1 MSRALTVTNIFDA
14 RERASTRA
22 PFSLDD
28 LTVFPSRCAVVG
40 PNGEQRLEPKVMS
53 VLLRLAEQ
61 PLEVVSRRELLD
73 SVWADMVVGDQVL
86 TRTISELRKGLTQAK
101 LIQTIPK
108 TGYRLTCRPTPV
120 TGPTEE
126 AHAAGELLAT
136 LLRKGLR
143 TVAVLPM
150 HSHNTHRNTGR
161 NADRNAAAPIQLL
174 GAGFAR
180 DLTALLSLQPQLGVV
195 ASSSLEH
202 SWQNSPNP
210 IDIAKQFN
218 ADYAVCGNIESHE
231 QAFRLRVEL
240 IDTATSRQLWSDRIE
255 EQISDL
261 FVVQDNL
268 SLRIARSLCSAVAY
282 NQVQQLQT
290 RREFNLNAYE
300 RIQLAEDARRNYS
313 QSAAEF
319 IIENLEAALAEQPNY
334 AVTHAL
340 LAMQYS
346 QNLVSGWCTDASD
359 TVRKAGVH
367 LQRAQRLAPNDC
379 QVLMA
384 SGIAAL
390 MRGEHQLAMEQLER
404 SLTQN
409 PNEAHAL
416 AEYGTARFY
425 VTRELAPTLALLE
438 QAEQAAP
445 QHPRY
450 SIWAYRRGSCYYE
463 AGQYDQSVAALE
475 QAIRRTPNYHHTHLT
490 KAIVLIAMQDTDA
503 AARAIASALAH
514 APNVTCE
521 DYLDGVQRFGLTVS
535 SEQCDAFRTL
545 WQAAARAAAE

>member
-1 MSRALTVTNIFDA
+1 M
-14 RERASTRA
+14 
-22 PFSLDD
+22 LDD
-28 LTVFPSRCAVVG
+28 LTVLPSRCVVVG
-40 PNGEQRLEPKVMS
+40 PNGEQRLEPKVMA

-61 PLEVVSRRELLD
+61 PTEVVSRRELLD
-73 SVWADMVVGDQVL
+73 SVWADMVVGDQAL
-86 TRTISELRKGLTQAK
+86 TRTISELRKGLTQVQ
-101 LIQTIPK
+101 LIETIPK
-108 TGYRLTCRPTPV
+108 TGYRLTCKPTPV
-120 TGPTEE
+120 IRPKEE
-126 AHAAGELLAT
+126 AHTEGELLAT
-136 LLRKGLR
+136 LLRKGLQ

-150 HSHNTHRNTGR
+150 QSGNSPQ
-161 NADRNAAAPIQLL
+161 NAPAPINLL
-174 GAGFAR
+174 GSGFAR
-180 DLTALLSLQPQLGVV
+180 DLTALLSLEPQLRVV

-202 SWQNSPNP
+202 SWQNSANP

-231 QAFRLRVEL
+231 QTFRLRVEL

-255 EQISDL
+255 EPISDL

-313 QSAAEF
+313 QRAAEF
-319 IIENLEAALAEQPNY
+319 IIENLVAALAEQPNY

-346 QNLVSGWCTDASD
+346 QNLVSGWCADASD
-359 TVRKAGVH
+359 TARKAGVH
-367 LQRAQRLAPNDC
+367 LEHAQRLAPTDC
-379 QVLMA
+379 VVLMA

-390 MRGEHQLAMEQLER
+390 MRGEHQLAMEQLEQ

-445 QHPRY
+445 RRPRY
-450 SIWAYRRGSCYYE
+450 SIWAYRRGICYYE
-463 AGQYDQSVAALE
+463 AGEYASSVAALE

-490 KAIVLIAMQDTDA
+490 KAIVFIAMQDTDA
-503 AARAIASALAH
+503 AAGAIANALVH
-514 APNVTCE
+514 APNATCE
-521 DYLDGVQRFGLTVS
+521 GYLDGVQRFGLTLS
-535 SEQCDAFRTL
+535 PEQRDGFRAL
-545 WQAAARAAAE
+545 WQTVAR